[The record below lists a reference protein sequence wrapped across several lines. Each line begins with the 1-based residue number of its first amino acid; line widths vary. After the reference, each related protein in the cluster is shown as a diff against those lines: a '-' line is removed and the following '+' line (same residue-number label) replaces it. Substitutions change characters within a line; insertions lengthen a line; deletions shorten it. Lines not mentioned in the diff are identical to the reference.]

1 MSSLIDNI
9 KAIVAATKLTCLRAK
24 LGTIFQTNDQLAT
37 WLEGPGVRPFFE
49 EYAAGC
55 LETNRAAAD
64 EEEDFNGLMSVIY
77 SDDIIRLARYHEGA
91 VNKQS
96 WTVQDHAARFI
107 AQIIKFDKANH
118 GACNWEDDEEEI
130 VGFQAYKVLMYLKS
144 NWAEE
149 VRHAEEVAAVAAVAD
164 EAEIWG

>member
-1 MSSLIDNI
+1 M
-9 KAIVAATKLTCLRAK
+9 
-24 LGTIFQTNDQLAT
+24 
-37 WLEGPGVRPFFE
+37 
-49 EYAAGC
+49 
-55 LETNRAAAD
+55 
-64 EEEDFNGLMSVIY
+64 
-77 SDDIIRLARYHEGA
+77 
-91 VNKQS
+91 
-96 WTVQDHAARFI
+96 QDHAARFI